1 MEFDLSQR
9 KREGRKRTGAV
20 KGFPC
25 ARLVWL
31 KTLSILIF
39 GKACTRLQL
48 FCCEN
53 KKKHGKFM
61 TFKKCFYY
69 NFIIALRSR
78 QCEME
83 LNGDRKSHRTMNVSL
98 HISLSPASFKYIKDP
113 ESGGFM
119 AGRVSCTNIVKCFGV
134 RWTIKGWTLWA
145 KFSEKIVNIFIAP
158 REGTGWAERL
168 NWLL

>member
-1 MEFDLSQR
+1 MCVEWNCFTLNANSTRCCKHSFVASCIIIKKNIISRITSSSSWCILEFDSKTRRSIYAMEFDLSRR

-53 KKKHGKFM
+53 KKNMENLWLLK
-61 TFKKCFYY
+61 
-69 NFIIALRSR
+69 NVFI
-78 QCEME
+78 
-83 LNGDRKSHRTMNVSL
+83 T
-98 HISLSPASFKYIKDP
+98 ISLSLWDRDNARWNWMAIVKVIAQWTSLFTYPSAPPAS
-113 ESGGFM
+113 S
-119 AGRVSCTNIVKCFGV
+119 T
-134 RWTIKGWTLWA
+134 
-145 KFSEKIVNIFIAP
+145 
-158 REGTGWAERL
+158 
-168 NWLL
+168 